1 MAASQLGDN
10 EVGRVKRAK
19 TIIGK
24 FNKSA
29 DRFGYSSYKDEIIEI
44 LSFFQKSLLYGRKAI
59 K

>member
-1 MAASQLGDN
+1 MAASQFGDN

-44 LSFFQKSLLYGRKAI
+44 LSFFQKKSPMEWE
-59 K
+59 